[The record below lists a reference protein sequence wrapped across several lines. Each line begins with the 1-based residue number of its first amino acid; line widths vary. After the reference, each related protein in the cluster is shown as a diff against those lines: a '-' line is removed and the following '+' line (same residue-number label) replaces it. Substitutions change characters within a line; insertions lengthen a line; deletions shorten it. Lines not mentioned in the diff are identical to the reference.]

1 MNRPQRLP
9 FPAKT
14 RKTVAFNQQY
24 FCAGCGCLL
33 PPEHEIDHIVP
44 VALNGSD
51 ALSNLQAL
59 CKPCHQQK
67 TRDQR
72 HTILD
77 AVKKEPPVVEE
88 KEVKRVPP
96 LKLNDQQRA
105 AVEAS
110 TEPIRVV
117 AGPGTGK
124 TRVLTRRVAHLVESG
139 ARASSVLALT
149 FTNRAANEL
158 RERLEQEINPQ
169 DASSISVGTFHRVC
183 LTMLRDDVEALESP
197 IKRGFAVYDQAA
209 MIKLCMRRGRTPCLS
224 HLHSDEV
231 GGLFSDFE
239 PDSRPERER
248 AGGRCI
254 AEKPPVGLGWDKS
267 EIKPARV
274 QSAISS
280 LKNAGF
286 DASSYAEITKHGHG
300 DRIVS
305 RVFDLYE
312 KTLQQRNAVD
322 FDDMLSLTARLWSTL
337 PVQEPSTRA
346 AGSMC

>member
-1 MNRPQRLP
+1 MLKLLVMMLALARTSRALVARASRPRVTARLAKKSTSAELTTTNFEAAAASVVAKPQRLP
-9 FPAKT
+9 LPAKT

-24 FCAGCGCLL
+24 LCAGCGCLL

-72 HTILD
+72 HTILE
-77 AVKKEPPVVEE
+77 AVKKEPVEVEE
-88 KEVKRVPP
+88 KEVKRIPP
-96 LKLNDQQRA
+96 LKLNEQQRA

-158 RERLEQEINPQ
+158 RERLEEEINPQ

-197 IKRGFAVYDQAA
+197 IRKGFAVYDQAA
-209 MIKLCMRRGRTPCLS
+209 MIKLCAHAASLIYDAIDARRLQERRSWVVSFSISSRFGPRRGRRRAS
-224 HLHSDEV
+224 NLHRQRRRPLHRREAARRIGV
-231 GGLFSDFE
+231 GQ
-239 PDSRPERER
+239 ER
-248 AGGRCI
+248 
-254 AEKPPVGLGWDKS
+254 DQ
-267 EIKPARV
+267 AR
-274 QSAISS
+274 
-280 LKNAGF
+280 
-286 DASSYAEITKHGHG
+286 
-300 DRIVS
+300 
-305 RVFDLYE
+305 
-312 KTLQQRNAVD
+312 
-322 FDDMLSLTARLWSTL
+322 
-337 PVQEPSTRA
+337 
-346 AGSMC
+346 

>member
-1 MNRPQRLP
+1 VSYTTLVLAKPRPSSLAAEAGTSSVRTASPTAYDLSLMIRTLVLAAMLALARTSRALVARAASRRPRAVLRAAKKSTNIEPLSTTNFEAAAASVVNRPQRLP
-9 FPAKT
+9 LPAKT

-24 FCAGCGCLL
+24 LCAGCGCLL

-88 KEVKRVPP
+88 KEVKRIPP
-96 LKLNDQQRA
+96 LKLNEQQRA

-158 RERLEQEINPQ
+158 RERLEEEINPQ

-209 MIKLCMRRGRTPCLS
+209 MIKLCADAASLI
-224 HLHSDEV
+224 HL
-231 GGLFSDFE
+231 
-239 PDSRPERER
+239 R
-248 AGGRCI
+248 
-254 AEKPPVGLGWDKS
+254 
-267 EIKPARV
+267 
-274 QSAISS
+274 
-280 LKNAGF
+280 
-286 DASSYAEITKHGHG
+286 
-300 DRIVS
+300 
-305 RVFDLYE
+305 
-312 KTLQQRNAVD
+312 
-322 FDDMLSLTARLWSTL
+322 
-337 PVQEPSTRA
+337 
-346 AGSMC
+346 

>member
-1 MNRPQRLP
+1 MLKLLVMMLALARTSRALVARASRPRVTARLAKKSTSAEPLTTNFEAAAASVVNRPQRLP
-9 FPAKT
+9 LPAKT

-24 FCAGCGCLL
+24 LCAGCGCLL

-209 MIKLCMRRGRTPCLS
+209 MIKLCAHAASLS
-224 HLHSDEV
+224 HLPMTWVVFFPILSTTQAAAA
-231 GGLFSDFE
+231 S
-239 PDSRPERER
+239 PR
-248 AGGRCI
+248 
-254 AEKPPVGLGWDKS
+254 
-267 EIKPARV
+267 
-274 QSAISS
+274 S
-280 LKNAGF
+280 L
-286 DASSYAEITKHGHG
+286 
-300 DRIVS
+300 R
-305 RVFDLYE
+305 
-312 KTLQQRNAVD
+312 
-322 FDDMLSLTARLWSTL
+322 
-337 PVQEPSTRA
+337 
-346 AGSMC
+346 

>member
-1 MNRPQRLP
+1 MLKLLALLMLALARTGRGLLARARPRAGAALRAAKKSTQLTTTNFEAAAASVVAKPQRLP
-9 FPAKT
+9 LPAKT

-24 FCAGCGCLL
+24 LCAGCGCLL

-77 AVKKEPPVVEE
+77 SIKKERPVEVEE

-96 LKLNDQQRA
+96 LKLNEQQRA

-158 RERLEQEINPQ
+158 RERLEEEINPQ

-209 MIKLCMRRGRTPCLS
+209 MIKLCMLRRPVSVVVPSRRVVSRRDGAGWSFFRFRGR
-224 HLHSDEV
+224 SD
-231 GGLFSDFE
+231 
-239 PDSRPERER
+239 RRR
-248 AGGRCI
+248 
-254 AEKPPVGLGWDKS
+254 
-267 EIKPARV
+267 RV
-274 QSAISS
+274 R
-280 LKNAGF
+280 
-286 DASSYAEITKHGHG
+286 
-300 DRIVS
+300 DR
-305 RVFDLYE
+305 LN
-312 KTLQQRNAVD
+312 T
-322 FDDMLSLTARLWSTL
+322 
-337 PVQEPSTRA
+337 
-346 AGSMC
+346 

>member
-1 MNRPQRLP
+1 MLKLIGLMLALTARTGRGLLARARPRAGAALRAAKKSTQLTTTNFEAAAASVVAKPQRLP
-9 FPAKT
+9 LPAKT

-24 FCAGCGCLL
+24 LCAGCGCLL

-77 AVKKEPPVVEE
+77 SIKKEKPVEVEE
-88 KEVKRVPP
+88 REVKRVPP

-158 RERLEQEINPQ
+158 RERLEEEINPQ

-197 IKRGFAVYDQAA
+197 IRKGFAVYDQAA
-209 MIKLCMRRGRTPCLS
+209 MIKLCAHAASLIYDAIDARRLQERRSWVVSFSISSRFGPRRGRRRAS
-224 HLHSDEV
+224 NLHRQRRRPLHRREAARRIGV
-231 GGLFSDFE
+231 GQ
-239 PDSRPERER
+239 ER
-248 AGGRCI
+248 
-254 AEKPPVGLGWDKS
+254 DQ
-267 EIKPARV
+267 AR
-274 QSAISS
+274 
-280 LKNAGF
+280 
-286 DASSYAEITKHGHG
+286 
-300 DRIVS
+300 
-305 RVFDLYE
+305 
-312 KTLQQRNAVD
+312 
-322 FDDMLSLTARLWSTL
+322 
-337 PVQEPSTRA
+337 
-346 AGSMC
+346 

>member
-1 MNRPQRLP
+1 MLKLLGFMLALTARTGRGLLARARPRAAAALRAAKKSTNIEPLQTTNFEAAAASVVNRPQRLP
-9 FPAKT
+9 LPAKT

-24 FCAGCGCLL
+24 LCAGCGCLL

-77 AVKKEPPVVEE
+77 AIKKEPPVVEE
-88 KEVKRVPP
+88 KEVKRIPP
-96 LKLNDQQRA
+96 LKLNEQQRA
-105 AVEAS
+105 AVEADK
-110 TEPIRVV
+110 EPIRVV

-197 IKRGFAVYDQAA
+197 IRRGFAVYDQAA
-209 MIKLCMRRGRTPCLS
+209 MIKLCTHAASLIHRRLRLPMTWVVFFSILSHFGPRRGHRRGVAERDRAPRRRRGRRTAQAAAASP
-224 HLHSDEV
+224 
-231 GGLFSDFE
+231 
-239 PDSRPERER
+239 RN
-248 AGGRCI
+248 
-254 AEKPPVGLGWDKS
+254 PPSG
-267 EIKPARV
+267 
-274 QSAISS
+274 
-280 LKNAGF
+280 
-286 DASSYAEITKHGHG
+286 
-300 DRIVS
+300 
-305 RVFDLYE
+305 
-312 KTLQQRNAVD
+312 
-322 FDDMLSLTARLWSTL
+322 
-337 PVQEPSTRA
+337 
-346 AGSMC
+346 

>member
-1 MNRPQRLP
+1 MLALTARTSRALVARAASRRPRAALRAAKKSTQLTTTNFEAAAASVVAKPQRLP
-9 FPAKT
+9 LPAKT

-24 FCAGCGCLL
+24 LCAGCGCLL

-77 AVKKEPPVVEE
+77 SIKKEKPVEVEE

-96 LKLNDQQRA
+96 LKLNAQQRA

-158 RERLEQEINPQ
+158 RERLEEEINPQ

-197 IKRGFAVYDQAA
+197 IRKGFAVYDQAA
-209 MIKLCMRRGRTPCLS
+209 MIKLCAHAASLIYDAIDARRLQERRSWVVSFSISSRFGPRRGRRRAS
-224 HLHSDEV
+224 NLHRQRRRPLHRREAARRIGV
-231 GGLFSDFE
+231 GQ
-239 PDSRPERER
+239 ER
-248 AGGRCI
+248 
-254 AEKPPVGLGWDKS
+254 DQ
-267 EIKPARV
+267 AR
-274 QSAISS
+274 
-280 LKNAGF
+280 
-286 DASSYAEITKHGHG
+286 
-300 DRIVS
+300 
-305 RVFDLYE
+305 
-312 KTLQQRNAVD
+312 
-322 FDDMLSLTARLWSTL
+322 
-337 PVQEPSTRA
+337 
-346 AGSMC
+346 

>member
-1 MNRPQRLP
+1 MLKLLVMMLALARTSRALVARASRPRVTARLAKKSTSAEPLTTNFEAAAASVVNRPQRLP
-9 FPAKT
+9 LPAKT

-24 FCAGCGCLL
+24 LCAGCGCLL

-183 LTMLRDDVEALESP
+183 LTMLRDDVEFLESP
-197 IKRGFAVYDQAA
+197 IRRGFAVYDQAA
-209 MIKLCMRRGRTPCLS
+209 MIKLCAHAASFMR
-224 HLHSDEV
+224 V

-239 PDSRPERER
+239 PIRDSRRRPLHRREASGRIGLGQVGNKTRARPERHLLAQKR
-248 AGGRCI
+248 RLRCNI
-254 AEKPPVGLGWDKS
+254 IRGTDE
-267 EIKPARV
+267 ARPRRPHRLE
-274 QSAISS
+274 S
-280 LKNAGF
+280 L
-286 DASSYAEITKHGHG
+286 
-300 DRIVS
+300 
-305 RVFDLYE
+305 
-312 KTLQQRNAVD
+312 
-322 FDDMLSLTARLWSTL
+322 RL
-337 PVQEPSTRA
+337 V
-346 AGSMC
+346 

>member
-1 MNRPQRLP
+1 MLKLVALLMLALARTGRGLLARARPRAGAALRAAKKSTQLTTTNFEAAAASVVAKPQRLP
-9 FPAKT
+9 LPAKT

-24 FCAGCGCLL
+24 LCAGCGCLL

-72 HTILD
+72 HTILE
-77 AVKKEPPVVEE
+77 AVKKEPVEVEE
-88 KEVKRVPP
+88 KEVKRIPP
-96 LKLNDQQRA
+96 LKLNEQQRA

-158 RERLEQEINPQ
+158 RERLEEEINPQ

-197 IKRGFAVYDQAA
+197 IRKGFAVYDQAA
-209 MIKLCMRRGRTPCLS
+209 MIKLCAHAASLIYDAIDARRLQERRSWVVSFSISSRFGPRRGRRRAS
-224 HLHSDEV
+224 NLHRQRRRPLHRREAARRIGVGQERDE
-231 GGLFSDFE
+231 
-239 PDSRPERER
+239 
-248 AGGRCI
+248 
-254 AEKPPVGLGWDKS
+254 
-267 EIKPARV
+267 AR
-274 QSAISS
+274 
-280 LKNAGF
+280 
-286 DASSYAEITKHGHG
+286 
-300 DRIVS
+300 
-305 RVFDLYE
+305 
-312 KTLQQRNAVD
+312 
-322 FDDMLSLTARLWSTL
+322 
-337 PVQEPSTRA
+337 
-346 AGSMC
+346 

>member
-9 FPAKT
+9 LPAKT

-24 FCAGCGCLL
+24 LCAGCGCLL

-158 RERLEQEINPQ
+158 RERLEEEINPQ

-183 LTMLRDDVEALESP
+183 LTMLRDDVEFLESP
-197 IKRGFAVYDQAA
+197 IRRGFAVYDQAA
-209 MIKLCMRRGRTPCLS
+209 MIKLCMLRRGYCTLRHRRASSPGKTA
-224 HLHSDEV
+224 V
-231 GGLFSDFE
+231 GGLSFDFE
-239 PDSRPERER
+239 LFRTASRRVGENAVASMASSRP
-248 AGGRCI
+248 RCRDG
-254 AEKPPVGLGWDKS
+254 V
-267 EIKPARV
+267 
-274 QSAISS
+274 
-280 LKNAGF
+280 NA
-286 DASSYAEITKHGHG
+286 T
-300 DRIVS
+300 S
-305 RVFDLYE
+305 RHRD
-312 KTLQQRNAVD
+312 AVD
-322 FDDMLSLTARLWSTL
+322 VSLRVS
-337 PVQEPSTRA
+337 
-346 AGSMC
+346 

>member
-1 MNRPQRLP
+1 MLKLVALLMLALARTGRGLLARARPRAGAALRAAKKSTNVEPLATTNFEAAAASVVAKPQRLP
-9 FPAKT
+9 LPAKT
-14 RKTVAFNQQY
+14 RKQVAFNQQY
-24 FCAGCGCLL
+24 LCAGCGCLL

-77 AVKKEPPVVEE
+77 TIKKERPVEVEE

-96 LKLNDQQRA
+96 LKLNEQQRA

-158 RERLEQEINPQ
+158 RERLEEEINPQ

-209 MIKLCMRRGRTPCLS
+209 MIKLCAHAASLICHAIDARRLQERRRSVVFLSISSRFGPRRGRRRGVAERDAVAS
-224 HLHSDEV
+224 MAS
-231 GGLFSDFE
+231 
-239 PDSRPERER
+239 SRPRR
-248 AGGRCI
+248 RDG
-254 AEKPPVGLGWDKS
+254 V
-267 EIKPARV
+267 
-274 QSAISS
+274 
-280 LKNAGF
+280 
-286 DASSYAEITKHGHG
+286 DAMPHRR
-300 DRIVS
+300 D
-305 RVFDLYE
+305 
-312 KTLQQRNAVD
+312 AVD
-322 FDDMLSLTARLWSTL
+322 VIT
-337 PVQEPSTRA
+337 
-346 AGSMC
+346 

>member
-1 MNRPQRLP
+1 MLKLLVMMLALARTSRALVARASRPRVTARLAKKSTSAEPLTTNFEAAAASVVNRPQRLP
-9 FPAKT
+9 LPAKT

-24 FCAGCGCLL
+24 LCAGCGCLL

-117 AGPGTGK
+117 AGP
-124 TRVLTRRVAHLVESG
+124 
-139 ARASSVLALT
+139 AR
-149 FTNRAANEL
+149 
-158 RERLEQEINPQ
+158 
-169 DASSISVGTFHRVC
+169 G
-183 LTMLRDDVEALESP
+183 
-197 IKRGFAVYDQAA
+197 
-209 MIKLCMRRGRTPCLS
+209 RRGS
-224 HLHSDEV
+224 
-231 GGLFSDFE
+231 
-239 PDSRPERER
+239 
-248 AGGRCI
+248 
-254 AEKPPVGLGWDKS
+254 
-267 EIKPARV
+267 
-274 QSAISS
+274 
-280 LKNAGF
+280 
-286 DASSYAEITKHGHG
+286 
-300 DRIVS
+300 
-305 RVFDLYE
+305 
-312 KTLQQRNAVD
+312 
-322 FDDMLSLTARLWSTL
+322 
-337 PVQEPSTRA
+337 
-346 AGSMC
+346 

>member
-1 MNRPQRLP
+1 MLKLLVMMLALARTSRALVARASRPRVTARLAKKSTSVEPLTTNFEAAAASVVAKPQRLP
-9 FPAKT
+9 LPAKT
-14 RKTVAFNQQY
+14 RKQVAFNQQY
-24 FCAGCGCLL
+24 LCAGCGCLL

-77 AVKKEPPVVEE
+77 AVKKPRVVEEE

-105 AVEAS
+105 AVEADK
-110 TEPIRVV
+110 EPIRVV

-158 RERLEQEINPQ
+158 RERLEEEINPQ

-209 MIKLCMRRGRTPCLS
+209 MIKLC
-224 HLHSDEV
+224 
-231 GGLFSDFE
+231 
-239 PDSRPERER
+239 
-248 AGGRCI
+248 
-254 AEKPPVGLGWDKS
+254 K
-267 EIKPARV
+267 
-274 QSAISS
+274 
-280 LKNAGF
+280 
-286 DASSYAEITKHGHG
+286 
-300 DRIVS
+300 
-305 RVFDLYE
+305 
-312 KTLQQRNAVD
+312 
-322 FDDMLSLTARLWSTL
+322 
-337 PVQEPSTRA
+337 
-346 AGSMC
+346 

>member
-1 MNRPQRLP
+1 MLKLLVMMLALARTSRALVARASRPRVTARLAKKSTSAELTTTNFEAAAASVVAKPQRLP
-9 FPAKT
+9 LPAKT

-24 FCAGCGCLL
+24 LCAGCGCLL

-77 AVKKEPPVVEE
+77 SIKKEKPVEVDE
-88 KEVKRVPP
+88 KEIKRIPP
-96 LKLNDQQRA
+96 LKLNAQQRA

-124 TRVLTRRVAHLVESG
+124 TRVLTRRVAHLVEGG

-158 RERLEQEINPQ
+158 RERLEEEINPQ

-197 IKRGFAVYDQAA
+197 IRRGFAVYDQAA
-209 MIKLCMRRGRTPCLS
+209 MIKLCMLRRG
-224 HLHSDEV
+224 
-231 GGLFSDFE
+231 
-239 PDSRPERER
+239 
-248 AGGRCI
+248 
-254 AEKPPVGLGWDKS
+254 
-267 EIKPARV
+267 
-274 QSAISS
+274 
-280 LKNAGF
+280 
-286 DASSYAEITKHGHG
+286 Y
-300 DRIVS
+300 
-305 RVFDLYE
+305 
-312 KTLQQRNAVD
+312 
-322 FDDMLSLTARLWSTL
+322 
-337 PVQEPSTRA
+337 
-346 AGSMC
+346 